1 MSISHMIYLK
11 KEFEP
16 VVLCEGW
23 DSNPR
28 TPTRMDPKSIAFDLT
43 GLPSHFVP
51 PSLQMILIT

>member
-1 MSISHMIYLK
+1 MIYLK
-11 KEFEP
+11 KRIEP

-43 GLPSHFVP
+43 GLPSHFVA